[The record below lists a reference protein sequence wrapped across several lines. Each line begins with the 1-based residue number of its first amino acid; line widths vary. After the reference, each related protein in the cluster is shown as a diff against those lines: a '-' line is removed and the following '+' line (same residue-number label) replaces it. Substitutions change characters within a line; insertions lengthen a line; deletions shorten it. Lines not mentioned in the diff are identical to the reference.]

1 MTDKVGF
8 SWPGKRKQLEFRMAA
23 GQGKRSRKL
32 LTKAYERDK
41 IPKLVKTRAG
51 LAQPVERLI
60 RNHEVGGSSPPSSSS
75 KAARKQGVSALLCSK

>member
-1 MTDKVGF
+1 MTDKIGF
-8 SWPGKRKQLEFRMAA
+8 SWPGGRKQLEFRMAA

-32 LTKAYERDK
+32 LTKVYERDK

-60 RNHEVGGSSPPSSSS
+60 RNHEVGGSSPPSSS
-75 KAARKQGVSALLCSK
+75 KQNAS